1 LSWLILLA
9 CIQPDLGPAVP
20 RNPKADTADVARR
33 FRTMKLYYNNVST
46 QDSAERKDWAIMGND
61 LRRWLSQVWTDVK
74 KKQYWV
80 FLGIAFILDQ
90 LCELLKHR
98 LYAAI
103 NDWLDAHTGVIMD
116 FCKPVLLWFLDTPFV
131 LLAAVVCS
139 ILVHAYWV
147 IRRGEPD
154 QLIDRPGE
162 SPRAPSAIVE
172 PKQPISTDDPAI
184 IVEFLDE
191 RKDQLYKKTALLL
204 MNTGGREALD
214 VRIKT
219 ISLRGQEIRFPHV
232 AGAIASHNHE
242 RFDPQT
248 DGTWGTVNTALFV
261 DALIKEW
268 NSYNDV
274 SMKELPIPV
283 KVTYQNFSRT
293 AKFETTCILVF
304 NPFQERLNRTARAN
318 HKDPIHFR
326 DFDHR
331 KFLL

>member
-1 LSWLILLA
+1 V
-9 CIQPDLGPAVP
+9 VP
-20 RNPKADTADVARR
+20 RNPKAGAANIVRC
-33 FRTMKLYYNNVST
+33 FRTTKLYYNNVST

-103 NDWLDAHTGVIMD
+103 NDWLDAHTGVIVD
-116 FCKPVLLWFLDTPFV
+116 FCKPVLLWFLHTPFV

-147 IRRGEPD
+147 IRRAGPD

-172 PKQPISTDDPAI
+172 PKQLISTDDPAI

-191 RKDQLYKKTALLL
+191 RKDQLYKKTALVL
-204 MNTGGREALD
+204 MNTGDREALD
-214 VRIKT
+214 VQIET
-219 ISLRGQEIRFPHV
+219 ISPTRAGNTLSLMLQGQLLRISR
-232 AGAIASHNHE
+232 E

-248 DGTWGTVNTALFV
+248 DGAWGTGKYRPLRGRV
-261 DALIKEW
+261 DKGMEQL
-268 NSYNDV
+268 
-274 SMKELPIPV
+274 
-283 KVTYQNFSRT
+283 
-293 AKFETTCILVF
+293 
-304 NPFQERLNRTARAN
+304 
-318 HKDPIHFR
+318 
-326 DFDHR
+326 
-331 KFLL
+331 